1 MSDIHLSGFLFN
13 ASGAAVNGAT
23 VEAFA
28 KNTVTETGGTPVTG
42 GSTTTNSSGYYTM
55 TVTSDNELDIRITSG
70 NSVRWRRFD
79 DRLQLE
85 EVEVSV
91 LNIREGAT
99 AQVYTIAPGSISA
112 DRTLTLPAVTGSDTL
127 ASLGLAQTFTANQA
141 FTGTVTVGTDGSGTD
156 VILYSGTS
164 GDNVT
169 WDASEEVLQIT
180 GTDGATSL
188 DVLDG
193 DVRVVDKLYLYDRGG
208 EYLSSDGSTL
218 TITGATTVSG
228 GLTSTAA
235 SNTLGA
241 TSFNDAAITNV
252 GDIALDSISAD
263 NTDINIAVTDNSAT
277 ALTIKQGSDAYLIV
291 DTANSSE
298 SVSIGTGISGTAIT
312 IGHSTSETTVADN
325 LTVTGDMTVNGTTT
339 TVNSTTLTVDD
350 PIITLGGDTAPGS
363 DDNKDRGVEFRY
375 HDGSCARV
383 GFFGYDDSA
392 SVFTG
397 FTAASNSSE
406 VFSGTVINAT
416 FGAIEGTAL
425 TVDDIVVNGKVVT
438 MTGSAC
444 DTVVMTAAANGA
456 FSLVTTDTA
465 AAAANIQ
472 ITADG
477 TVDIDSAGVLTLDS
491 GAAINIEPASGSA
504 ILLDGTISIDAG
516 VVTGATSITSTA
528 FVGALTGNASGTAA
542 TVTGAAQSNI
552 TSLGTLTALTVDD
565 VAVDGKVVTMTGSA
579 CDTIVMTAATNGA
592 FSLVTTDAAA
602 AAANIQITA
611 DGTVDIDS
619 AGVLTL
625 DSGAAINIEP
635 ASGSAVLIDG
645 TVSID
650 GAAITGATSIL
661 ATDIKIGEDD
671 ETKVDF
677 ACANIINLHAN
688 NIKAASIHNTS
699 SKGDLR
705 LYQGSNYVSIIPPA
719 LSCANWTLT
728 LPAND
733 GCACQFLQTNGS
745 GVTSWA
751 AASGGGGATVREG
764 GQTTEGT
771 TTSTSAAD
779 LISATSLTICGSDL
793 ATFIA
798 GGRKTAGAAADAG
811 MGLKENCTVIF
822 EGIAGGQLMWR
833 GESNNEAVSGM
844 MHKTFGAR
852 VTNYI
857 DGMIIGQHNA
867 TSTGDTIRTMSQGP
881 NCNQTAAHITAQ
893 ITSLV
898 LRGIVGSASITLGA
912 DEMHVYSLAV
922 S

>member
-1 MSDIHLSGFLFN
+1 
-13 ASGAAVNGAT
+13 
-23 VEAFA
+23 
-28 KNTVTETGGTPVTG
+28 
-42 GSTTTNSSGYYTM
+42 
-55 TVTSDNELDIRITSG
+55 LDIKITSG
-70 NSVRWRRFD
+70 SSVRYRKFSD
-79 DRLQLE
+79 AIQVSELE
-85 EVEVSV
+85 VGTF
-91 LNIREGAT
+91 NIREAQT

-112 DRTLTLPAVTGSDTL
+112 DRTLTLPAATGNDTL
-127 ASLGLAQTFTANQA
+127 ASIGLAQTFSAAQT
-141 FTGTVTVGTDGSGTD
+141 FSSGI
-156 VILYSGTS
+156 V
-164 GDNVT
+164 
-169 WDASEEVLQIT
+169 
-180 GTDGATSL
+180 
-188 DVLDG
+188 
-193 DVRVVDKLYLYDRGG
+193 
-208 EYLSSDGSTL
+208 
-218 TITGATTVSG
+218 
-228 GLTSTAA
+228 STASA
-235 SNTLGA
+235 NTLGA

-263 NTDINIAVTDNSAT
+263 NTDINIAATDNSAT
-277 ALTIKQGSDAYLIV
+277 AFTIKQGSDAYLIV
-291 DTANSSE
+291 DTANCSE

-375 HDGSCARV
+375 HDGSSARV

-397 FTAASNSSE
+397 LTVATNSSE
-406 VFSGTVINAT
+406 VFSGTVMNAV
-416 FGAIEGTAL
+416 FGNIGGTLTTAAQTGITSLGTLTAL
-425 TVDDIVVNGKVVT
+425 TVDCVAVNGKVVT

-444 DTVVMTAAANGA
+444 DTIVMTAAANGA

-528 FVGALTGNASGTAA
+528 FVGALSTAA
-542 TVTGAAQSNI
+542 QTNI

-579 CDTIVMTAATNGA
+579 CDTIVMTAAANGA

-677 ACANIINLHAN
+677 ADANIINLHAN
-688 NIKAASIHNTS
+688 NIKALSVHNTS

-705 LYQGSNYVSIIPPA
+705 LYEGCNYVSITTPA
-719 LSCANWTLT
+719 LSSDWTLT

-733 GCACQFLQTNGS
+733 GNCGQVLTTNGS
-745 GVTSWA
+745 GVASWA
-751 AASGGGGATVREG
+751 CAGGGLCSNADAIIHNCYGIVIGHTGVLASADHPANTVGEFTMIGAAGGDTGVHIIRHSADAGGGAIRFAKSRNATVASHTKVNSGDTLGEISWFGCDGGDFQPFAATIKVLVDGSPCTNDMPGRMEFSTTKDGAETPTLAMNIASTQEITVHSLKSGSSATTSVQSGLAKAWIVNVADVSGGSACGLASYNVAVSENSTGVRLYTFGTDFGSANYVAVGSAGASAGCNLQAPIFGENTRTAGSICMISRSSGGGNV
-764 GQTTEGT
+764 
-771 TTSTSAAD
+771 D
-779 LISATSLTICGSDL
+779 VISFNA
-793 ATFIA
+793 F
-798 GGRKTAGAAADAG
+798 
-811 MGLKENCTVIF
+811 
-822 EGIAGGQLMWR
+822 
-833 GESNNEAVSGM
+833 
-844 MHKTFGAR
+844 FG
-852 VTNYI
+852 
-857 DGMIIGQHNA
+857 DQ
-867 TSTGDTIRTMSQGP
+867 
-881 NCNQTAAHITAQ
+881 
-893 ITSLV
+893 
-898 LRGIVGSASITLGA
+898 
-912 DEMHVYSLAV
+912 
-922 S
+922 

>member
-1 MSDIHLSGFLFN
+1 MSDIHHIGFLYDD
-13 ASGAAVNGAT
+13 SGDPVVGAT
-23 VEAFA
+23 VQAYVKDSTTTA
-28 KNTVTETGGTPVTG
+28 GS
-42 GSTTTNSSGYYTM
+42 STTTNSDGKWSIT
-55 TVTSDNELDIRITSG
+55 TTSDNQLDIKITSG
-70 NSVRWRRFD
+70 SSVRYRKFSD
-79 DRLQLE
+79 AIQVSELE
-85 EVEVSV
+85 VGTF
-91 LNIREGAT
+91 NIREAQT

-112 DRTLTLPAVTGSDTL
+112 DRTLTLPAATGSDTL

-180 GTDGATSL
+180 GTDGATAL

-263 NTDINIAVTDNSAT
+263 GTDINIAVDDNSAT

-312 IGHSTSETTVADN
+312 LGHGTSEVTVADN
-325 LTVTGDMTVNGTTT
+325 LTVSGNLTVTGTTT
-339 TVNSTTLTVDD
+339 SVDSTTINVTNAFVFEGATADAHETTLGIIDPTADATLNLPAMGAGTYYLPVLAAATTTSITSTPAELNLLDGSSANTVVNSKAVIYGSGGEVAGTL
-350 PIITLGGDTAPGS
+350 S
-363 DDNKDRGVEFRY
+363 
-375 HDGSCARV
+375 
-383 GFFGYDDSA
+383 
-392 SVFTG
+392 
-397 FTAASNSSE
+397 TAAQTNVTSL
-406 VFSGTVINAT
+406 AT
-416 FGAIEGTAL
+416 LTAL
-425 TVDDIVVNGKVVT
+425 TVDDVAVDGKIIT
-438 MTGSAC
+438 MTGSSG
-444 DTVVMTAAANGA
+444 DTAVLTVGTNGTL
-456 FSLVTTDTA
+456 SLVTTDAA

-528 FVGALTGNASGTAA
+528 FVGAVDGAVGGNTPAAIAGTTIDASTDFTIGT
-542 TVTGAAQSNI
+542 TVI
-552 TSLGTLTALTVDD
+552 TDDVITFTPTTSDTVVLTAT
-565 VAVDGKVVTMTGSA
+565 
-579 CDTIVMTAATNGA
+579 TNGA
-592 FSLVTTDAAA
+592 FSLVTTDNAA

-650 GAAITGATSIL
+650 GGAVTGV
-661 ATDIKIGEDD
+661 TDI
-671 ETKVDF
+671 T
-677 ACANIINLHAN
+677 
-688 NIKAASIHNTS
+688 
-699 SKGDLR
+699 
-705 LYQGSNYVSIIPPA
+705 
-719 LSCANWTLT
+719 
-728 LPAND
+728 
-733 GCACQFLQTNGS
+733 
-745 GVTSWA
+745 
-751 AASGGGGATVREG
+751 ASG
-764 GQTTEGT
+764 
-771 TTSTSAAD
+771 
-779 LISATSLTICGSDL
+779 
-793 ATFIA
+793 
-798 GGRKTAGAAADAG
+798 
-811 MGLKENCTVIF
+811 
-822 EGIAGGQLMWR
+822 
-833 GESNNEAVSGM
+833 AVSGATIAGNM
-844 MHKTFGAR
+844 RASAAQTTAGSSADLAVTPDGLAGSVVFGTRYVQCVVFDSGTDIAEGNGKFFFHIPAGLNGMELVETHAR
-852 VTNYI
+852 VATAGNGSAI
-857 DGMIIGQHNA
+857 QVQLFLN
-867 TSTGDTIRTMSQGP
+867 TSTTNAATGNDMLTNLLTIDDGELDSSDSSVTQDIDETYDDVDTNDMIRIDVDGNGGDTTIAKG
-881 NCNQTAAHITAQ
+881 
-893 ITSLV
+893 L
-898 LRGIVGSASITLGA
+898 IVTLGFR
-912 DEMHVYSLAV
+912 LP
-922 S
+922 